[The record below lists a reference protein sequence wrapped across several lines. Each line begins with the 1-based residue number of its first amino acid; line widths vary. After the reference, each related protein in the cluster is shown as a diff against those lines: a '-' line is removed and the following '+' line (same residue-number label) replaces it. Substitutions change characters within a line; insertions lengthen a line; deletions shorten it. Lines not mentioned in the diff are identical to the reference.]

1 MANFK
6 THISWGVVTAIALVV
21 FGLIG
26 SFISGF
32 ELVALVFLAVLVGS
46 FLPDLD
52 SDGGLPFQIV
62 FGLAGLISAGM
73 CFYYF
78 FQNGE
83 RDWKILGSFSMG
95 VFILVRFILGYF
107 FEKLTRHRGIFHS
120 VPAGVLFGL
129 LTIWIL
135 QYFSL
140 DFYQKL
146 ILGVAVFFGYL
157 GHLIL
162 DEIYSTVNLR
172 GFSILPK
179 KSLGSALKLWSSSK
193 SATLLVYFL
202 IIFLFLNI

>member
-6 THISWGVVTAIALVV
+6 THISWGVIIAIALVV
-21 FGLIG
+21 FGMIS

-32 ELVALVFLAVLVGS
+32 ELVALIFLAVLVGS

-62 FGLAGLISAGM
+62 FGLAGLVSAGM

-83 RDWKILGSFSMG
+83 RDWKILGGFSVG
-95 VFILVRFILGYF
+95 VFVLVRFVLGYF
-107 FEKLTRHRGIFHS
+107 FEKMTRHRGIFHS

-146 ILGVAVFFGYL
+146 ILGVAIFVGYL

-179 KSLGSALKLWSSSK
+179 KSLGSALKFWSSSK
-193 SATLLVYFL
+193 SVTFLVYFL
-202 IIFLFLNI
+202 IIFLFFKI

>member
-6 THISWGVVTAIALVV
+6 THISWGVIIAIALIF

-32 ELVALVFLAVLVGS
+32 ELIALIFLAVLVGS

-62 FGLAGLISAGM
+62 FGLAGLVLAGM

-83 RDWKILGSFSMG
+83 RAWKILGGFSVG
-95 VFILVRFILGYF
+95 VFILIRFILGYF

-146 ILGVAVFFGYL
+146 ILGVAVFVGYL

-179 KSLGSALKLWSSSK
+179 KSLGSALKFWSSSK

-202 IIFLFLNI
+202 IIFLFFNI

>member
-6 THISWGVVTAIALVV
+6 THISWGVIIAIALVV

-26 SFISGF
+26 SFVSGF
-32 ELVALVFLAVLVGS
+32 ELMALVFLAVLVGS

-62 FGLAGLISAGM
+62 FGLAGLVLAGM

-83 RDWKILGSFSMG
+83 RDWKILGGFSVG

-146 ILGVAVFFGYL
+146 ILGGAVFVGYL

-162 DEIYSTVNLR
+162 DEVYSTVNLR

-179 KSLGSALKLWSSSK
+179 KSLGSALKFWSSSK

-202 IIFLFLNI
+202 IIFLFFNI